1 MKCKSWVYHGP
12 LSSVEMILFE
22 EMVKDCIIETIHLD
36 HVKLS
41 FDFYLSS
48 DSCLSLLTNLI
59 ETSSAANLKMMA
71 WPSATKFQI
80 IGTCIGCAMI
90 LQHHSQTTHRQINHV
105 STGTSTI
112 PSAKTN
118 QQIPSR
124 EPYPSTILVWHGL
137 QFFRSGCTINQSVK
151 LFAYLKSLLCL
162 QVALAH
168 PLACFF

>member
-71 WPSATKFQI
+71 
-80 IGTCIGCAMI
+80 
-90 LQHHSQTTHRQINHV
+90 
-105 STGTSTI
+105 
-112 PSAKTN
+112 
-118 QQIPSR
+118 
-124 EPYPSTILVWHGL
+124 
-137 QFFRSGCTINQSVK
+137 
-151 LFAYLKSLLCL
+151 
-162 QVALAH
+162 
-168 PLACFF
+168 